1 MRAVHLQT
9 EYLTE
14 PVGIDIVKPRFYWN
28 CTGGISQS
36 AYQITVK
43 KEEEVLW
50 DSGKVQSS
58 SMTHIL
64 CILSKR
70 TFSTGHLVDSYS
82 VPDSVSSSSGYS
94 VSK

>member
-28 CTGGISQS
+28 CTGGLSQI

-50 DSGKVQSS
+50 DSGK
-58 SMTHIL
+58 
-64 CILSKR
+64 SKA
-70 TFSTGHLVDSYS
+70 L
-82 VPDSVSSSSGYS
+82 P
-94 VSK
+94 

>member
-64 CILSKR
+64 YEGRPLKSRERLIWTVIVWDGLAFRGTSES
-70 TFSTGHLVDSYS
+70 FF
-82 VPDSVSSSSGYS
+82 
-94 VSK
+94 

>member
-14 PVGIDIVKPRFYWN
+14 PVGIDIVKPGFYWN
-28 CTGGISQS
+28 CTGGLSQS

-64 CILSKR
+64 YEGRPLKSRERLIWTVIVWDENGLPGG
-70 TFSTGHLVDSYS
+70 TL
-82 VPDSVSSSSGYS
+82 
-94 VSK
+94 